1 MIPADL
7 LDLLCCPVTR
17 KRLLPADGELLR
29 RLNAR
34 LDTPETGLRNAAGER
49 ITTPLEGALVSEDG
63 TIIYPVRDGIPV
75 LLADEA
81 IQVE

>member
-7 LDLLCCPVTR
+7 LEVLCCPVTR
-17 KRLLPADGELLR
+17 QRLGWADDELLR

-34 LDTPETGLRNAAGER
+34 LQSADSALRNAAGEA
-49 ITTPLEGALVSEDG
+49 ISVPLDAALLRADG
-63 TIIYPVRDGIPV
+63 SVVYPVRDGIPV

-81 IQVE
+81 IAVE